1 MGDADLVCHACLK
14 TVEQIDLVF
23 DAESYQHKKKKTK
36 ERKAAVDE
44 ILSTLC
50 DNDSFKSMTIF
61 GTKPHRL
68 FRQGLPVPK
77 KKKGSST
84 TQKIQMMQKR
94 KNPASK
100 RRVLKKKMRT
110 LKKMLFLRRKTR
122 RRRVA
127 LRTNR
132 RMVTTPKKPRPVRK
146 LDKFVKNSSPTS
158 NLRCALTW
166 RTSVAGADKTCP
178 AMFATRGRKCAKR
191 LRGRRP

>member
-68 FRQGLPVPK
+68 FRQGPPVPK
-77 KKKGSST
+77 KKKESST

-110 LKKMLFLRRKTR
+110 LKKMMFLRRKTL
-122 RRRVA
+122 RRVA

-132 RMVTTPKKPRPVRK
+132 RMVTTPKRR
-146 LDKFVKNSSPTS
+146 
-158 NLRCALTW
+158 
-166 RTSVAGADKTCP
+166 
-178 AMFATRGRKCAKR
+178 R
-191 LRGRRP
+191 LRKRARRVPRR